1 MSVSWLNVD
10 GMLPVSEFWFI
21 CLRAVRPRSVRHAEV
36 YIGGRSTHRNR
47 SMVQSPSAD
56 GIVPVSD
63 RLIKLIATHVH
74 DDVS

>member
-1 MSVSWLNVD
+1 MSVSWLNED

-21 CLRAVRPRSVRHAEV
+21 CLCDVRPRLLRRAAV
-36 YIGGRSTHRNR
+36 YMGGRSTHRNR

-63 RLIKLIATHVH
+63 RLIKLIATHVQ